1 MSPDSAGRPGEA
13 NGAPAFAPEFA
24 DVPQLPAG
32 AVDMLLAFSDA
43 VARST
48 RPDELLARITAAAVQ
63 LVGLPWSG
71 VVLRDP
77 HTDEL
82 RLVATEGR
90 PLTALAPVLE
100 FSLESRLYQTLR
112 RGELFIVEDY
122 ESATSQA
129 LAGRIL
135 ARGSEAGT
143 LLAAPLQIDDDFLGA
158 IYLAGPAPHHY
169 TPLDQALIRRL
180 ARLAAQLLVH
190 TRALN
195 AAEHRAGALETM
207 QAVATSLEA
216 TLDLETVLRILIA
229 HSVDLAGASGGA
241 LILWDEA
248 TGKLVTRMSS
258 GTDYDYPPVA
268 PGEGLTGRAFATGQP
283 QVQNS
288 YQHFPGAIP
297 RASEQR
303 VTNAL
308 AVPLLRGGRPFG
320 TITVF
325 SMVFKPFMPEDVRT
339 LTLFASQAAVAID
352 NQLLYSTVLSQQRQL
367 DSIIRAMH
375 DALIV
380 YDREGMIIL
389 INPAAQE
396 LVGLQAAVVGVPHD
410 EVIRHYDHFAKYRV
424 EPLHDWAHTFAT
436 VLTTGV
442 TLAAMAHVYSDRL
455 HTVES
460 VFAPYFDAEG
470 AIIGVISVTRDVSV
484 SHELERVRAELE
496 VARRQ
501 EDFLSIAAH
510 ELRTPIT
517 AIKGYSDLLNRRIA
531 PGYTVT
537 ERDTRMLE
545 SVTSQVSR
553 LTELVDDLLDMGRIQ
568 AGKVE
573 FHWEICAIREVLR
586 GAIESVRPIAGAR
599 EPDLYLVGGEDG
611 MVRCDPGR
619 LEQVFVNL
627 LTNALKYSAAGAV
640 TCTTTRTDGRV
651 RVAVQDHGTG
661 ILPDDLPR
669 LFERF
674 FRSHD
679 VYAHQRGLGLG
690 LYISR
695 QIVERHDGRIWAES
709 ELDVGS
715 TFYVELPLVERPVA
729 AGGDSAA
736 APAVPLGS

>member
-1 MSPDSAGRPGEA
+1 MSPDSAGRRT
-13 NGAPAFAPEFA
+13 GAPAPEPA
-24 DVPQLPAG
+24 AVPDLPAG
-32 AVDMLLAFSDA
+32 AVDTLLAFSEA

-48 RPDELLARITAAAVQ
+48 RPDDLLARITAAAVA

-82 RLVATEGR
+82 RLVATEGV
-90 PLTALAPVLE
+90 PLAALPPVLE

-122 ESATSQA
+122 AAATSQT
-129 LAGRIL
+129 LVGRIL
-135 ARGSEAGT
+135 ARGIGANT
-143 LLAAPLQIDDDFLGA
+143 MLAAPLQIDGDFLGA

-169 TPLDQALIRRL
+169 TPLEQALIRRL

-190 TRALN
+190 TRALS
-195 AAEHRAGALETM
+195 AAEQRAGALETM
-207 QAVATSLEA
+207 QALATSLEA
-216 TLDLETVLRILIA
+216 TLDLETVLRMLIGQ
-229 HSVDLAGASGGA
+229 SVDLVGASGGA
-241 LILWDEA
+241 LILWDEDS
-248 TGKLVTRMSS
+248 GKLVTRMSS
-258 GTDYDYPPVA
+258 GTAYDYPPVA
-268 PGEGLTGRAFATGQP
+268 PGQGLTGTAFTTGRP

-288 YQHFPGAIP
+288 YQHFAGAIP
-297 RASEQR
+297 RASDQH

-325 SMVFKPFMPEDVRT
+325 SMIFKPFTPEDIRT

-352 NQLLYSTVLSQQRQL
+352 NQMLYSTVLSQQRQL

-375 DALIV
+375 DALVV
-380 YDREGMIIL
+380 YDRAGTIIL
-389 INPAAQE
+389 INPAAE
-396 LVGLQAAVVGVPHD
+396 DLIGLRAAVVGVSRD
-410 EVIRHYDHFAKYRV
+410 ELMRNYERYAKYQV
-424 EPLHDWAHTFAT
+424 EPLHDWERTFET

-442 TLAAMAHVYSDRL
+442 TLAAMSHVHSDRVR
-455 HTVES
+455 TVES
-460 VFAPYFDAEG
+460 IFAPYLDAEG

-484 SHELERVRAELE
+484 SQELERVRAELE

-517 AIKGYSDLLNRRIA
+517 AIKGYADLLNRRMA
-531 PGYTVT
+531 PGYTVA
-537 ERDTRMLE
+537 ERDTRMLG
-545 SVTSQVSR
+545 SIVAQVSR
-553 LTELVDDLLDMGRIQ
+553 LTELIDDLLDMGRIQ
-568 AGKVE
+568 AGRVE
-573 FHWEICAIREVLR
+573 FHWERCSIRAVLR
-586 GAIESVRPIAGAR
+586 GAIDSVRPVAGAR
-599 EPDLYLVGGEDG
+599 EGDLQLVGEDDG
-611 MVRCDPGR
+611 LVRCDPGR

-627 LTNALKYSAAGAV
+627 LTNALKYSTAGPV
-640 TCTTTRTDGRV
+640 TCTITRLHDRV
-651 RVAVQDHGTG
+651 RVAVQDRGAG
-661 ILPDDLPR
+661 IPPDDLPR

-674 FRSHD
+674 FRAHD

-709 ELDVGS
+709 ELDAGS
-715 TFYVELPLVERPVA
+715 TFYVELPLADGNSASDGA
-729 AGGDSAA
+729 ASAA
-736 APAVPLGS
+736 PEALAGS

>member
-1 MSPDSAGRPGEA
+1 
-13 NGAPAFAPEFA
+13 
-24 DVPQLPAG
+24 VPQLPVG
-32 AVDMLLAFSDA
+32 AVDTLLAFSEA

-48 RPDELLARITAAAVQ
+48 RPDDLLARITATAVE
-63 LVGLPWSG
+63 LAGLPWSG

-82 RLVATEGR
+82 RLVAAEGV
-90 PLTALAPVLE
+90 PLAALPPVLE

-122 ESATSQA
+122 EAATLQT
-129 LAGRIL
+129 LVGRIL
-135 ARGSEAGT
+135 ARGIGANT
-143 LLAAPLQIDDDFLGA
+143 MLAAPLQIDGDFLGA
-158 IYLAGPAPHHY
+158 IYLAGPTPHHY
-169 TPLDQALIRRL
+169 TPLEQALIRRL

-190 TRALN
+190 TRALS
-195 AAEHRAGALETM
+195 AAEHRAGALEMM
-207 QAVATSLEA
+207 QAMATSLEA
-216 TLDLETVLRILIA
+216 TLDLETVLRILIGR
-229 HSVDLAGASGGA
+229 SIDLVGASGGA
-241 LILWDEA
+241 LILWDEGS
-248 TGKLVTRMSS
+248 GKLVTRMSS
-258 GTDYDYPPVA
+258 GVAYDYPPVA
-268 PGEGLTGRAFATGQP
+268 PGQGVTGTAFATGVP

-288 YQHFPGAIP
+288 YQHFAGAIP

-325 SMVFKPFMPEDVRT
+325 SLVFKPFTPEDIHT
-339 LTLFASQAAVAID
+339 LTLFAGQAAVAID
-352 NQLLYSTVLSQQRQL
+352 NQMLYSTVLSQQRQL

-375 DALIV
+375 DALVV
-380 YDREGMIIL
+380 YDRAGTIIL
-389 INPAAQE
+389 INPAAE
-396 LVGLQAAVVGVPHD
+396 DLIGLRAAVVGVSHD
-410 EVIRHYDHFAKYRV
+410 EVMRNYERYAKYRV
-424 EPLHDWAHTFAT
+424 EPLHDWDRTFDT

-442 TLAAMAHVYSDRL
+442 TLAAMSHVHSDRL
-455 HTVES
+455 RTVES
-460 VFAPYFDAEG
+460 VFAPYLDATG
-470 AIIGVISVTRDVSV
+470 AIIGVIAVTRDVSV

-517 AIKGYSDLLNRRIA
+517 AVKGYSDLLNRRMA

-537 ERDTRMLE
+537 ERDTRMLG
-545 SVTSQVSR
+545 SIASQVSR

-568 AGKVE
+568 AGRIE
-573 FHWEICAIREVLR
+573 FHWELCSIREVLR
-586 GAIESVRPIAGAR
+586 GAIDSVRPIAGAR
-599 EPDLYLVGGEDG
+599 EPDLQLVGEEDG
-611 MVRCDPGR
+611 TVRCDPGR

-640 TCTTTRTDGRV
+640 TCTVARLDGRV
-651 RVAVQDHGTG
+651 RVAVQDRGAG
-661 ILPDDLPR
+661 IPPDDLPR
-669 LFERF
+669 LFDRF

-695 QIVERHDGRIWAES
+695 QIVERHEGRIWAES
-709 ELDVGS
+709 VLDVGS
-715 TFYVELPLVERPVA
+715 TFYVELPLA
-729 AGGDSAA
+729 AGDSANAEAGGA
-736 APAVPLGS
+736 ASEVPAGS